1 MSHCQPAQR
10 LSILFSIHHEMI
22 ELWNQL
28 AELFEMQPNDWT
40 HMGKGFTK
48 PKHFKEKLGQLTTQG
63 YLFLFTIWPGH
74 RFSTKPV

>member
-10 LSILFSIHHEMI
+10 LSIQSSIHHEMWNV
-22 ELWNQL
+22 ECGMWNQL
-28 AELFEMQPNDWT
+28 AELFKMQP

-48 PKHFKEKLGQLTTQG
+48 PKHFKENQLTTQG